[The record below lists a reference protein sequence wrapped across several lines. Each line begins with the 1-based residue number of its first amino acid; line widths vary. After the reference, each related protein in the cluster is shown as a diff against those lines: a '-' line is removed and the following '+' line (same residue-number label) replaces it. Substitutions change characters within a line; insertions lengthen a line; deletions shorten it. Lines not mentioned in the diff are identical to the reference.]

1 MFWLAWKT
9 LYHEKGRFLVT
20 IVGITLSAILVLT
33 EVGIYLGMMRS
44 ATDIIRHSDADI
56 WIASK
61 NIQSFDFANAF
72 PESRKNRVGSLTDV
86 LWAEPLVLTW
96 GFLKL
101 ADGGQE
107 QVQIVGFNPDKGI
120 GGPWSMIAGSPSD
133 VKGGRYM
140 ILDRTSEQRLGSLKQ
155 GSIWELSQSRFRL
168 VGVSQ
173 DIRSFTTA
181 PVLFMSYAQAQDLP
195 IGWIKPGLTSYILAK
210 LKDKTKKN
218 DVAASL
224 RTLLK
229 DNDVMT
235 SEEFVMRTV
244 KYWTIQTGIGMSFF
258 LTAVLGLIIGG
269 AIVGQTIYA
278 NTVQH
283 MKEYGTLKAM
293 GAKNEDIYKAIFSQ
307 ALINAAAGY
316 ALGTAVMALMRPSI
330 EAAGVP
336 LYLSPLLISVV
347 FIIIGMS
354 CIFSAYFSVRK
365 IKTLDPVMVF
375 RG

>member
-20 IVGITLSAILVLT
+20 VAGITFSAILVLT
-33 EVGIYLGMMRS
+33 QVGIYLGMMRS

-61 NIQSFDFANAF
+61 NIQSFDFANDF
-72 PESRKNRVGSLTDV
+72 PESRKNRVESLADV

-101 ADGGQE
+101 ANGGQE

-120 GGPWSMIAGSPSD
+120 GAPWSMIEGRASD

-140 ILDRTSEQRLGSLKQ
+140 VLDKTAEKRLGSLKP
-155 GSIWELSQSRFRL
+155 GSLWELSQSRFRL

-181 PVLFMSYAQAQDLP
+181 PVLFMSYAQAQNLP

-210 LKDKTKKN
+210 LKDKTKK
-218 DVAASL
+218 DVVVKAL
-224 RTLLK
+224 RELLS

-244 KYWTIQTGIGMSFF
+244 RYWTIQTGIGMSFF
-258 LTAVLGLIIGG
+258 LTALLGLMIGG

-283 MKEYGTLKAM
+283 IKEYGTLKAM
-293 GAKNEDIYKAIFSQ
+293 GAKNEDIYKVIFSQ
-307 ALINAAAGY
+307 ALISAAAGY
-316 ALGTAVMALMRPSI
+316 ALGTAVMVLMQPSI

-336 LYLSPLLISVV
+336 LYLSPLLIAAV
-347 FIIIGMS
+347 FIIISAS
-354 CIFSAYFSVRK
+354 CLSSAYFSVKK